1 MSNGEERMQILSM
14 VAEGKIS
21 AEEGARLLGAVGG
34 APDTAR
40 PAVARAVDA
49 DGGAGRA
56 RWFKV
61 RVTDAATGRDRVNV
75 TLPLGLVNYG
85 LKLGRR
91 FAPRIDAEGLG
102 HVDLDDVA
110 DAIASGAIGRIVEV
124 YDEDEGHR
132 VEVFVE

>member
-1 MSNGEERMQILSM
+1 MSNGEERLQILNM

-21 AEEGARLLGAVGG
+21 AEEGARLLGAVG
-34 APDTAR
+34 AAADAAR
-40 PAVARAVDA
+40 PAGARGRRRQAE
-49 DGGAGRA
+49 GRA

-91 FAPRIDAEGLG
+91 FAPRIEAEGLG

-124 YDEDEGHR
+124 YDEDEGQR
-132 VEVFVE
+132 VEIFVE

>member
-1 MSNGEERMQILSM
+1 MSNGEERLQILNM
-14 VAEGKIS
+14 VAAGKIS
-21 AEEGARLLGAVGG
+21 AEEGARLLGAIG
-34 APDTAR
+34 AAPSA
-40 PAVARAVDA
+40 PAGVRS
-49 DGGAGRA
+49 DGGDGAAGRA

-61 RVTDAATGRDRVNV
+61 RVTDASTGRDRVNV

-91 FAPRIDAEGLG
+91 FAPRLDAEGFG

-124 YDEDEGHR
+124 VDEDEGQR
-132 VEVFVE
+132 VEIFVE